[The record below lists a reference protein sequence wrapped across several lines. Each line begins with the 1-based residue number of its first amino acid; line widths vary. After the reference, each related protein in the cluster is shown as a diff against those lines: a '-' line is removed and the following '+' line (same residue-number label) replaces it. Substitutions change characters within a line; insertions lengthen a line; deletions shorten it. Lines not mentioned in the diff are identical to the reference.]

1 MPPIH
6 CLAFSRA
13 LVSNSRLMPA
23 TVPAA
28 PFTSLARSSKKRFS
42 LCMMLCPSVRRRDGR
57 RQKSYLGLESGF
69 AKAFRARIEAADL
82 IGEVGGEGKPAT
94 IGQGWEERRGGK

>member
-1 MPPIH
+1 MF
-6 CLAFSRA
+6 CFLSSRRRHTRCA
-13 LVSNSRLMPA
+13 LVTGVQTCALPIS

-69 AKAFRARIEAADL
+69 AKAFRVRIEAADL
-82 IGEVGGEGKPAT
+82 IVEVGCE
-94 IGQGWEERRGGK
+94 IGRAHV